1 MNYDFKFSQDILIEY
16 AGTIVGH
23 LSNDLPD
30 FSAFDPDLSQI
41 KVDEMQAHIEWFL
54 AEGGDES
61 AVSTLADRTATM
73 LAELQKCRRVY
84 HQIRY
89 WVMKSYP
96 TQKAIQRK
104 FGIGRFSKIVDNQS
118 NMVLFMSALI
128 QHIVDHRTTL
138 EGSGAPA
145 AILDEVA
152 TRANAL
158 RTANEAQEVMKGTRT
173 VDTAERVS
181 QLNELFQHTRDFNA
195 AAEFVYFDDSA
206 KRDLYRPPSNTDTA
220 DDMTEEEVVA

>member
-1 MNYDFKFSQDILIEY
+1 MKNNFNFSQDVLMEY
-16 AGTIVGH
+16 AGTLVGH
-23 LSNDLPD
+23 LFTDLPD
-30 FSAFDPDLSQI
+30 FTAFDPDLNQT
-41 KVDEMQAHIEWFL
+41 KVDRMEEIISWFL
-54 AEGGDES
+54 SEGGDES
-61 AVSTLADRTATM
+61 AVSALADRTAIL
-73 LAELQKCRRVY
+73 LAELKSCRRVY

-118 NMVLFMSALI
+118 DMVLFMSSMS
-128 QHIVDHRTTL
+128 QHIVDHRSAL

-152 TRANAL
+152 VRADAL
-158 RTANEAQEVMKGTRT
+158 RKANEAQEVMKGTRT
-173 VDTAERVS
+173 VDTAERVG

-206 KRDLYRPPSNTDTA
+206 KRDLYRPPSNNDTA
-220 DDMTEEEVVA
+220 DDLTEEEVEA